1 MAANLSFFD
10 ILQINSNLNYANG
23 RISISNFSTPEL
35 ANYTKRTAASP
46 LLSHLSLS
54 HPLSFEFFFSLP
66 IYTYLSYPVC
76 GRRLACFCTSCRP
89 KRRRPSAGTECPLL
103 GRSR

>member
-54 HPLSFEFFFSLP
+54 PSLFRIFFFVTNLYLLVLP
-66 IYTYLSYPVC
+66 SVRKTI
-76 GRRLACFCTSCRP
+76 G
-89 KRRRPSAGTECPLL
+89 LL
-103 GRSR
+103 LYFLPPQTAATVSWY

>member
-54 HPLSFEFFFSLP
+54 HPLSFEFFFRYQSIPTCLTQCAEDDWP
-66 IYTYLSYPVC
+66 ASVLLAAPNGGDRQLVLSV
-76 GRRLACFCTSCRP
+76 RF
-89 KRRRPSAGTECPLL
+89 
-103 GRSR
+103 

>member
-54 HPLSFEFFFSLP
+54 PSLFRIFFRYQSIPTCLTQCAEDDWPASVLLAAPNGGDRQLVLSVRF
-66 IYTYLSYPVC
+66 
-76 GRRLACFCTSCRP
+76 
-89 KRRRPSAGTECPLL
+89 
-103 GRSR
+103 